1 MQYNNNHYLNIIK
14 EQTKNNSNDDSGDE
28 SEQMDYLGP
37 LMDNSET
44 VTEWNKMTLPDQNNN
59 SEDNESEGENECQY
73 ISLFPPI
80 KPKNSQQEIQ
90 IKTPALYKVQHP
102 KLIKFS
108 NLGSFGIIKCD
119 TITTYFL
126 GMVSCSQFT
135 HPDAIRND
143 NKVNVSFLYRGERET
158 DTSKLAYSTEVFKI
172 PQDFKLPKIEKNKMR
187 QFISALN
194 EFFCNLEYIDNI
206 RSLTFNKRL
215 LYLFTFLC
223 IILLGICLYLLGV
236 DAVKAINKELTY
248 TTRKIIKTVGISLI
262 VFLSIFGIK
271 YFIGKIRRIPFRFL
285 EEIMYYRIKH
295 ADSVAGFIEKW
306 NEELFINKQIRIWIP
321 ASLDYVMFNMDPYQD
336 ILIEPHDLEESKK
349 DVT

>member
-1 MQYNNNHYLNIIK
+1 MQYNNNHYINIIE
-14 EQTKNNSNDDSGDE
+14 EQTKNNSNDDSGYE

-44 VTEWNKMTLPDQNNN
+44 GTDRNNIISTDLINN
-59 SEDNESEGENECQY
+59 SQDNESEGENDSQY

-80 KPKNSQQEIQ
+80 KSKNSQQEIQ
-90 IKTPALYKVQHP
+90 IKSPVLYRAQQP

-108 NLGSFGIIKCD
+108 NLGSFGLIKCD

-135 HPDAIRND
+135 HPDTILND
-143 NKVNVSFLYRGERET
+143 NKVNVSFLYRGTSDT
-158 DTSKLAYSTEVFKI
+158 DTNKLAYSTEVFKM
-172 PQDFKLPKIEKNKMR
+172 PQDFKIPRVEKSKMR

-194 EFFCNLEYIDNI
+194 EFFCELDYVNNI
-206 RSLTFNKRL
+206 RALTFNKRL

-223 IILLGICLYLLGV
+223 FILLGISLYLLGADV
-236 DAVKAINKELTY
+236 VKAINKKITY
-248 TTRKIIKTVGISLI
+248 TLSRILKTIAISLI
-262 VFLSIFGIK
+262 VLFVIFGIK
-271 YFIGKIRRIPFRFL
+271 YFIGKIRCIPFRFL

-295 ADSVAGFIEKW
+295 ADSVAIFIEKW
-306 NEELFINKQIRIWIP
+306 NEELFNSKQIRIWIP

-349 DVT
+349 DLA